1 VKAQEYNQMTW
12 KLSKKN
18 IVLNVLLAVIL
29 TACTLPREQY
39 GLDYNVERTKLG
51 LTTIPDDWKIS
62 GVRWL
67 NPEGGDKLSA
77 HQPVYFSKYLG
88 IQTGSLSF
96 ETDLYYGKQDFTN
109 FEGTFR
115 EKLEITYYYPNS
127 ACKSG
132 CWGAYFFSEETYD
145 SGQFIISIE
154 KADEILES
162 WGLSRS
168 GEISVTEP

>member
-1 VKAQEYNQMTW
+1 
-12 KLSKKN
+12 
-18 IVLNVLLAVIL
+18 VIL
-29 TACTLPREQY
+29 TACTSPRAQY

-77 HQPVYFSKYLG
+77 HQPVYFSKYLSV
-88 IQTGSLSF
+88 QTGSLSF
-96 ETDLYYGKQDFTN
+96 ETDLYYGEQDFTN

-115 EKLEITYYYPNS
+115 EHLEITYYYSTS
-127 ACKSG
+127 ADYSRY
-132 CWGAYFFSEETYD
+132 WRVYFHSQETSD
-145 SGQFIISIE
+145 SGRVIISLE
-154 KADEILES
+154 KADEILKS

-168 GEISVTEP
+168 GEILVTEP